1 MTKMNKHIKKIMT
14 GFVVLLIIA
23 SCLFFSI
30 CALILGNNI
39 GSYRYRYEAYSTLTA
54 KLIIY
59 GDINSYKEM
68 KAEYDTMAHP
78 QEFLYYSIVMAL
90 EHDYAPAYYDAYH
103 ALTSIFTD
111 NPTLGKIDD
120 KTKEEAMYFLR
131 LGAQKGDKRAQQELK
146 RINNNSNAVE

>member
-1 MTKMNKHIKKIMT
+1 MT
-14 GFVVLLIIA
+14 GIIVLLIIT

-30 CALILGNNI
+30 CALILGNII
-39 GSYRYRYEAYSTLTA
+39 GSYRYGYEDRQIDKTVTT
-54 KLIIY
+54 KLMVH
-59 GDINSYKEM
+59 GDINSYKEL
-68 KAEYDTMAHP
+68 KAEYDTLAHP

-103 ALTSIFTD
+103 AMTSIFTE

-120 KTKEEAMYFLR
+120 KTKAEAMYFLR

-146 RINNNSNAVE
+146 RIN